1 MDQRAFFRFAVPPT
15 PQCPVIAL
23 AYQEAERLLFKKVK
37 FQRFVVALGMF
48 CLWTGCGWVQAAE
61 SVATKPPV
69 GEVLNPQYPLGNGL
83 VVCPALNE
91 GSGQTLWDAGTQQ
104 SFIMDNPLVWV
115 SLPQTQQYPWA
126 GPALQFSE
134 TPGTG
139 PGCRIDVSH
148 VPFFQTEP
156 AATNGFTIAYLW
168 SPNTG
173 VAQSARR
180 IGDTDKTACFTIY
193 ESISGHPN
201 QWSYSYRNAG
211 DSSTNVVLLNFP
223 YTTGSWIFTV
233 VCVKE
238 GAITV
243 YQDGVLLTNRTDVN
257 LHNTWSSGNQ
267 VAPVWWHMTEG
278 PFFNG
283 TNYVGFGG
291 DLGGAWIWNRF
302 LSQQEVTSLYNAP
315 WAMFSP
321 PSIVAQVQP
330 GQPGS
335 LTLTWQSVTS
345 LLYSIQWTT
354 NLLDGFSGVMQSNI
368 LATSP
373 TNTFSLPVTNAPCFY
388 RLVF

>member
-1 MDQRAFFRFAVPPT
+1 MTNRAFFVLFAAPPLFRIF
-15 PQCPVIAL
+15 PIAL
-23 AYQEAERLLFKKVK
+23 FLFY
-37 FQRFVVALGMF
+37 LSM
-48 CLWTGCGWVQAAE
+48 GCDSVPAAE
-61 SVATKPPV
+61 SGATKPPV
-69 GEVLNPQYPLGNGL
+69 GAVLNPQHPLGNGL
-83 VVCPALNE
+83 IVCPLLNE
-91 GSGQTLWDAGTQQ
+91 GAGQSLWDAGTRQ

-115 SLPQTQQYPWA
+115 SLPPPPQYPWA

-168 SPNTG
+168 SPDTG

-201 QWSYSYRNAG
+201 QWTYTYRNAG
-211 DSSTNVVLLNFP
+211 DNATNVILLNFP
-223 YTTGSWIFTV
+223 CITGAWIFTV

-238 GAITV
+238 GALAV

-257 LHNTWSSGNQ
+257 LHNTWSHGNLL
-267 VAPVWWHMTEG
+267 PPIWWHMTEG

-283 TNYVGFGG
+283 TSNVGFGG

-302 LSQQEVTSLYNAP
+302 LGQSEVTSLYHAP

-321 PSIVAQVQP
+321 PSLLGLFQA

-335 LTLTWQSVTS
+335 LTLNWQSVTG
-345 LLYSIQWTT
+345 LLYSIQCTT
-354 NLLDGFSGVMQSNI
+354 NLSAGFSGMMQTNI
-368 LATSP
+368 LATP
-373 TNTFSLPVTNAPCFY
+373 PMNTYSLPVTNPRSFY
-388 RLVF
+388 RLVY